1 MIFENFLQ
9 NHPWQD
15 EDPANRID
23 AIREISQAHELS
35 ESEAEAAA
43 KIINAL
49 ALEDPELS
57 VRVEAIGQLASH
69 ATLSP
74 LALDDDPQISAA
86 ANKQLLR
93 VISGAVKSELD
104 DSARVALVE
113 ALSTA
118 EELMSVIL
126 TCGCDAAGLAALA
139 RLQKEHST
147 DQDTLLKIASGSH
160 NHAVRLAAA
169 EAITDLALLEK
180 LSNAVRHKD
189 RAVFKLCR
197 DQLKAWQKAQE
208 DNQAAHAQAEEI
220 CTTLEALAAEPAN
233 DLARAHYHYKLSQ
246 WDALGALEEKS
257 LLTRFEKVSDAVKT
271 KLETHNKEQ
280 KAKAEEQKTLTTLA
294 DAVSGLDETITTLQT
309 PLNVAQIDS
318 LTAQLEVLKALQAQ
332 VDEATS
338 EPLAKSQDIA
348 TRVQAIIDCFHSFEV
363 RANDVAKVQTK
374 LEPLTGKNTAALGVV
389 KTDFYKLVTP
399 SEWTPSLPASA
410 AYELSQLT
418 EKTLLQLLEK
428 NHQYIEK
435 LHKESLE
442 NIEALAAHI
451 EKGEVN
457 EAQRMWDKVQ
467 GAIKNVDATLKVT
480 LKEAVAPYKEKVS
493 ELIDWKNFA
502 AQQKKK
508 EMIQQMQE
516 LTSEELNAPE
526 KAKRIKALQEQWKSL
541 GHTLHNDILW
551 VKFNEAARKAFEPC
565 KEYFKERKAKLQTNF
580 VERNN
585 ICESLEALVK
595 QFNEGDINIAVL
607 NKSES
612 KALADWKLFAPVEQG
627 KIKKLQ
633 QRFNAV
639 LSELRQFKR
648 KTLQTNAIQKLDL
661 IEQAKKLDELEDI
674 SAALSEAKKLQALWK
689 TIGPSPYK
697 DDRNHW
703 NAFRAACDTLFNKRS
718 SDAVNRTSKA
728 KPGQKPTS
736 NPAAV
741 ESNEVLKKIGA
752 LMHLSSEEIINT
764 RKQFSE
770 LSDAFYATLS
780 ADLKHEKRILQE
792 KFDRLS
798 KQYESRLKAAPDR
811 KSLQLIGQ
819 LKTKSAFCESLEE
832 ALLSGKEAHSDF
844 DSLSEQWQD
853 LGSLSDLM
861 QEQSLE
867 QRFHAL
873 TTGVDARIFKKL
885 AKENEAKARGIC
897 ISAEIHAGVDSPD
910 ADKSLRMQVQLLQ
923 LKNSFGARG
932 NKSPQQ
938 QVNDLEMQL
947 MCLGPLDKGTR
958 NSCVARLTKVKEKL

>member
-15 EDPANRID
+15 ENPANRIE
-23 AIREISQAHELS
+23 AIREIGHAHELS
-35 ESEAEAAA
+35 ELEAEAAA
-43 KIINAL
+43 KIINDL
-49 ALEDPELS
+49 ALGDPELS
-57 VRVEAIGQLASH
+57 VRVEAIAQLASH

-74 LALDDDPQISAA
+74 LTLDAEPQISAA

-104 DSARVALVE
+104 APARVALVE
-113 ALSTA
+113 ALAST

-126 TCGCDAAGLAALA
+126 PCGCDDAGLAALA
-139 RLQKEHST
+139 RLRKEHSA
-147 DQDTLLKIASGSH
+147 DQDTMLKIASDSH
-160 NHAVRLAAA
+160 NHAVRFAAA
-169 EAITDLALLEK
+169 EAISDLTLLEK

-197 DQLKAWQKAQE
+197 DQLNAWQKAQ
-208 DNQAAHAQAEEI
+208 DDKLTAHAHAEEI
-220 CTTLEALAAEPAN
+220 CTTLEALAEKPVNA
-233 DLARAHYHYKLSQ
+233 LAGAHYHYKLSQ
-246 WDALGALEEKS
+246 WQALGKLEETS
-257 LLTRFEKVSDAVKT
+257 LLTRYEKVSDALKSL
-271 KLETHNKEQ
+271 LETHSKEQ
-280 KAKAEEQKTLTTLA
+280 QAKALELKTFPRLA
-294 DAVSGLDETITTLQT
+294 DAVNGLEETLAALTA
-309 PLNVAQIDS
+309 PLNAEQIDALS
-318 LTAQLEVLKALQAQ
+318 GQLEGLKALHAQASEGDSEQ
-332 VDEATS
+332 VT
-338 EPLAKSQDIA
+338 KSQDIT
-348 TRVQAIIDCFHSFEV
+348 TRGQAIIDCFHSFEV
-363 RANDVAKVQTK
+363 RANDVAKIQER
-374 LEPLTGKNTAALGVV
+374 LEPLTGKNTAALGAV

-399 SEWTPSLPASA
+399 SEWTPTLSASA

-428 NHQYIEK
+428 NQQYIAK
-435 LHKESLE
+435 LHKESLA
-442 NIEALAAHI
+442 NIEALSAHI

-467 GAIKNVDATLKVT
+467 GAIKNVDEALKVA

-502 AQQKKK
+502 AQQKKN
-508 EMIQQMQE
+508 ELIQKMQE
-516 LTSEELNAPE
+516 LISAETNAPE

-565 KEYFKERKAKLQTNF
+565 KEHFKERKAKLQTNF

-585 ICESLEALVK
+585 ICETLEALVT
-595 QFNEGDINIAVL
+595 QLNEGEVNIAEL

-612 KALADWKLFAPVEQG
+612 KALADWKLYAPVEQG

-639 LSELRQFKR
+639 LSDLRQFKR
-648 KTLQTNAIQKLDL
+648 KTLQGNATQKLDL

-674 SAALSEAKKLQALWK
+674 SAALSEAKKLQSQWK

-703 NAFRAACDTLFNKRS
+703 NAFRAACDTLFNKRG
-718 SDAVNRTSKA
+718 SDADNRSKA
-728 KPGQKPTS
+728 KPGQTPSS
-736 NPAAV
+736 NPAVV

-752 LMHLSSEEIINT
+752 LMHLSSEDLINT

-770 LSDAFYATLS
+770 LKDAFYATLS

-792 KFDRLS
+792 KFDRFS

-819 LKTKSAFCESLEE
+819 LKTKSAFCENLEE
-832 ALLSGKEAHSDF
+832 AVLSGKEADSDL
-844 DSLSEQWQD
+844 DGLSDQWQD
-853 LGSLSDLM
+853 LGNLSDLM

-885 AKENEAKARGIC
+885 AKENADKAREIC
-897 ISAEIHAGVDSPD
+897 ISAEIHAGIDSPD
-910 ADKSLRMQVQLLQ
+910 ADKALRMQVQLLQ

-947 MCLGPLDKGTR
+947 MCLGPLDKSAR
-958 NSCVARLTKVKEKL
+958 NACVTRLTKVKDKL